1 MDPDAHRTRPA
12 GAPGPRARGGGAR
25 SPGGRMKSRCMLA
38 LVVGMSLSPL
48 LVPLLAPSAALAQE
62 EDAAE
67 SRAESF
73 QAAEGAQ
80 TENIPGGM
88 LMVGAYGVTLVLLLG
103 YVVSIG
109 MRQARTARELD
120 RLRAD
125 LSKREG

>member
-1 MDPDAHRTRPA
+1 
-12 GAPGPRARGGGAR
+12 
-25 SPGGRMKSRCMLA
+25 MKSLGML
-38 LVVGMSLSPL
+38 LFVLGLSLSPL
-48 LVPLLAPSAALAQE
+48 TALAQDG
-62 EDAAE
+62 EDAGE
-67 SRAESF
+67 SRAETF

-88 LMVGAYGVTLVLLLG
+88 LMVGAYGVTLVLVLG

-109 MRQARTARELD
+109 MRQARTARELE

>member
-1 MDPDAHRTRPA
+1 
-12 GAPGPRARGGGAR
+12 
-25 SPGGRMKSRCMLA
+25 MKSRCMLA

-88 LMVGAYGVTLVLLLG
+88 LMVGAYGVTLVLLLR

>member
-1 MDPDAHRTRPA
+1 
-12 GAPGPRARGGGAR
+12 
-25 SPGGRMKSRCMLA
+25 MKSLGML
-38 LVVGMSLSPL
+38 LFVLGLSLSPL
-48 LVPLLAPSAALAQE
+48 TALAQDG
-62 EDAAE
+62 EDAGE
-67 SRAESF
+67 SRAETF

-88 LMVGAYGVTLVLLLG
+88 LMVVAYGVTLVLVLG

-109 MRQARTARELD
+109 MRQARTARELE